1 MKLGEFEPLTMATAS
16 VRTPELKRRHLNE
29 ARFTP
34 MRTGCSCV
42 FPVRYGFF
50 DAFFYAFGRCLLS
63 CRRNQQK
70 SQQKCIKKNAS
81 ILMRFC
87 CISIDVYGTKNAN
100 CCDQ

>member
-42 FPVRYGFF
+42 FPVRYAFF
-50 DAFFYAFGRCLLS
+50 DAFFDAFGRCLLS

-70 SQQKCIKKNAS
+70 KSAEMHKKKCKHFNAF
-81 ILMRFC
+81 LLHFH
-87 CISIDVYGTKNAN
+87 
-100 CCDQ
+100 

>member
-42 FPVRYGFF
+42 FPVRYAFF
-50 DAFFYAFGRCLLS
+50 DAFGRCLLS

-70 SQQKCIKKNAS
+70 SQQKCIKKKCKHFNAF
-81 ILMRFC
+81 LLHFH
-87 CISIDVYGTKNAN
+87 
-100 CCDQ
+100 